1 MNIEVKNSVKPID
14 YTYSMKELEQRV
26 LDVQTGRKD
35 ELLWIIEHNHVYTA
49 GTSSKKED
57 LLNKKINVIKTNRG
71 GKHTYH
77 GPGQKVVYFVLD
89 LNKRGKNIKLL
100 VNQIEKCIIKILDEY
115 NVKSYADKKNIG
127 IWINGKN
134 NPEKIAAIG
143 IKVKKWVAYHGFAL
157 NVSND
162 LSKYNNINPCG
173 ITDKK
178 VTSLEK
184 IGVKNYKN
192 INNIIVKN
200 FLDIFL

>member
-115 NVKSYADKKNIG
+115 NVKSYSDKKNIG

-162 LSKYNNINPCG
+162 ISI
-173 ITDKK
+173 
-178 VTSLEK
+178 
-184 IGVKNYKN
+184 
-192 INNIIVKN
+192 
-200 FLDIFL
+200 